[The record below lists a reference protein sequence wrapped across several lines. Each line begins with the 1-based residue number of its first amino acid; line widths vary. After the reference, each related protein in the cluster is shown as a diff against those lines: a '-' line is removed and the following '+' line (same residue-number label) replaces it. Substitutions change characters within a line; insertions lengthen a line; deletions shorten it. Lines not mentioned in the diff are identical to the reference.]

1 MKKGRKTKAEREAGK
16 DTREQ
21 SGREWARVEE
31 QRIPAGHDPA
41 NEPENANQSH
51 DAALEIVHLRS
62 NAAIPFPGLCCTC
75 WWCGVTA
82 TNTQPTNAPP
92 GYVTATVQRRNETDI
107 AAERAL
113 SRPTCPTRPGEPP
126 PPARS
131 SSGNN
136 VSPTLPVV
144 TRLRL
149 LADPR
154 YEPRLSVGVLHRI
167 SETTQ
172 YMPDGQW
179 QSPDGP
185 FTRHLNTHRIFLR

>member
-1 MKKGRKTKAEREAGK
+1 MKAKGERGKKSMCESKAEES
-16 DTREQ
+16 E
-21 SGREWARVEE
+21 RVEE

-75 WWCGVTA
+75 WRSGVTA

-126 PPARS
+126 PPARF

-149 LADPR
+149 LADASSMR
-154 YEPRLSVGVLHRI
+154 TTVLR
-167 SETTQ
+167 
-172 YMPDGQW
+172 
-179 QSPDGP
+179 
-185 FTRHLNTHRIFLR
+185 